1 MIDTDHCAETDTDT
15 DHCAWVIPNSC
26 RLVWGVLVFR
36 DSGPVHLKKGDV
48 T

>member
-1 MIDTDHCAETDTDT
+1 MIDSDHCAGTDTDT

-26 RLVWGVLVFR
+26 WLVWGVLVLR

-48 T
+48 I